1 MTKTCTHKNQNQKE
15 EDKLTEKREQAKVTS
30 IKMGINTFNQ
40 QKSNSFK
47 FMYTQNK
54 EVKNCTYLHR
64 PELCE

>member
-1 MTKTCTHKNQNQKE
+1 MTKTCSHKNQNQRE

-47 FMYTQNK
+47 FMYTQK
-54 EVKNCTYLHR
+54 RVKNCTYLHR

>member
-47 FMYTQNK
+47 FMYTQK
-54 EVKNCTYLHR
+54 YRGENCTYLHR

>member
-1 MTKTCTHKNQNQKE
+1 MTKTCSHKNQNQKE

-47 FMYTQNK
+47 FMYTHAHTHTHTK
-54 EVKNCTYLHR
+54 R
-64 PELCE
+64 